1 MIKYFKL
8 LCLLFFLSNCSAPGT
23 ALLSPVI
30 TGVKTGSVY
39 QATLSFSSNKMINE
53 VLKFK
58 DKMNQKDPV
67 IISSFAV
74 LEVQISDVEE
84 PEHLP

>member
-8 LCLLFFLSNCSAPGT
+8 LCLLFFLNNCSAPGT

-39 QATLSFSSNKMINE
+39 QASLSFSSNQMINE

-58 DKMNQKDPV
+58 DKMSQKDPV

-74 LEVQISDVEE
+74 LKVQISDVEE
-84 PEHLP
+84 PEPLP

>member
-1 MIKYFKL
+1 MVKFLKL
-8 LCLLFFLSNCSAPGT
+8 LFLLFFLNNCSAPGT

-30 TGVKTGSVY
+30 TGFKTGSVY
-39 QATLSFSSNKMINE
+39 QASLSFSSNRMINE

-74 LEVQISDVEE
+74 LKVQISEVEE
-84 PEHLP
+84 PEPLP

>member
-1 MIKYFKL
+1 MVKFLKL
-8 LCLLFFLSNCSAPGT
+8 LFLLFFLNNCSAPGT

-30 TGVKTGSVY
+30 TGFKTGSVY
-39 QATLSFSSNKMINE
+39 QASLSFSSNRMINE

-74 LEVQISDVEE
+74 LKVQISDVEG

>member
-8 LCLLFFLSNCSAPGT
+8 LFLLLFLNNCSAPGT
-23 ALLSPVI
+23 AFFSPII

-39 QATLSFSSNKMINE
+39 QASLSYSSNMMINK
-53 VLKFK
+53 VVNFK
-58 DKMNQKDPV
+58 NTINQKDPV

-74 LEVQISDVEE
+74 IKVKISEVEE
-84 PEHLP
+84 PEPLP